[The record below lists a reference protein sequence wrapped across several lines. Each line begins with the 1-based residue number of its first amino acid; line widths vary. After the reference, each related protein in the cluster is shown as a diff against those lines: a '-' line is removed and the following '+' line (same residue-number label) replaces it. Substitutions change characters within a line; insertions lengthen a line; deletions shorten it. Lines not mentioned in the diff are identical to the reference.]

1 MSQVVTRIAPS
12 PTGYMHIG
20 TARTALFN
28 WLYARGRGGKF
39 LLRIEDTDQ
48 KRSTPES
55 EKAILDALR
64 WTGLSWDE
72 GPDIGGDSGPYRQSE
87 RRAEYDLH
95 CQILLEAG
103 HAFHCFCTPAELDA
117 MRAEQ
122 MAAKQTPRYDGR
134 CTHLDAAEVDAR
146 IARGDDHVVRM
157 RVPTDGECSIL
168 DRLRGLIQIPW
179 AQVDMQILIKAD
191 GLPTY
196 HLANVVDDHLMGITH
211 VIRGEEWIPSAPKH
225 QLLYQYFGW
234 EMPELCHLP
243 LLRNPDQSKLSK
255 RKNPTSIN
263 YYQDMGYLPE
273 ALVNYLGMM
282 GWSMP
287 GGEEKFSLA
296 EMEAAFDISRVSLG
310 GPIFDIE
317 KLDWLNGR
325 YLREDLNDAD
335 FASRF
340 VVWASKDDRL
350 HKIIPLIKPR
360 VERFSDVVGLASQ
373 FIDGVVPLTPAQF
386 EHKALSQDQC
396 LRILQFSLWRLESL
410 SEWDRD
416 AIETAMQTLAAQ
428 LDLKIRDFLFPLF
441 VAISGKAV
449 STSIMDSLAILGL
462 DVARARL
469 RNALS
474 VLGGVSKKLAK
485 NLDKEYRVLGQAE
498 QPD

>member
-1 MSQVVTRIAPS
+1 MQV
-12 PTGYMHIG
+12 
-20 TARTALFN
+20 
-28 WLYARGRGGKF
+28 
-39 LLRIEDTDQ
+39 
-48 KRSTPES
+48 
-55 EKAILDALR
+55 
-64 WTGLSWDE
+64 
-72 GPDIGGDSGPYRQSE
+72 
-87 RRAEYDLH
+87 
-95 CQILLEAG
+95 
-103 HAFHCFCTPAELDA
+103 
-117 MRAEQ
+117 
-122 MAAKQTPRYDGR
+122 
-134 CTHLDAAEVDAR
+134 
-146 IARGDDHVVRM
+146 
-157 RVPTDGECSIL
+157 
-168 DRLRGLIQIPW
+168 
-179 AQVDMQILIKAD
+179 LIKSD

-196 HLANVVDDHLMGITH
+196 HFANVVDDHLMGVTH
-211 VIRGEEWIPSAPKH
+211 VIRGEEWINSVPKH
-225 QLLYQYFGW
+225 ALLYEHFDW
-234 EMPELCHLP
+234 ESPTFCHMP
-243 LLRNPDQSKLSK
+243 LLRNPDKSKLSK

-263 YYQDMGYLPE
+263 YYKDMGYLPE

-340 VVWASKDDRL
+340 VTWASKDDRL
-350 HKIIPLIKPR
+350 QKIIPLIRPR

-373 FIDGVVPLTPAQF
+373 FIDGVVPLTQAQF

-410 SEWDRD
+410 SEWNRD

-449 STSIMDSLAILGL
+449 STSVMDSLAILGL
-462 DVARARL
+462 DLARARL

-474 VLGGVSKKLAK
+474 VLGGVSKKLTK
-485 NLDKEYRVLGQAE
+485 TLDKEYRVLDQAE
-498 QPD
+498 